1 MQSLAD
7 KFNRNASSNGVANHA
22 AQACGFCAMHITH
35 YNELVIQYYTEAKAQ
50 FGSQLA
56 LNP

>member
-22 AQACGFCAMHITH
+22 AQACGFRAMHITH
-35 YNELVIQYYTEAKAQ
+35 YKEVAIQYYTEAKVQ

-56 LNP
+56 IS

>member
-7 KFNRNASSNGVANHA
+7 KFNRNASSNGVASHA
-22 AQACGFCAMHITH
+22 VQACGFRAMHITH
-35 YNELVIQYYTEAKAQ
+35 YKEVAIQYYTEAKVQ

-56 LNP
+56 IS